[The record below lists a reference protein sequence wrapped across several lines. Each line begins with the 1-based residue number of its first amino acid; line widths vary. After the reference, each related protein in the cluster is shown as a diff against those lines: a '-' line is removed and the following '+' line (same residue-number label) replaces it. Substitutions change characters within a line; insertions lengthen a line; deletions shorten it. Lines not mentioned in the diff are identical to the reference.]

1 MFLGNALGYVRMIKS
16 GGLNFCSIATSF
28 IPDLKKVMQFEG
40 ICNNLG
46 FTKNCLVSGH
56 HLDNVVHNICQ
67 NIAEG
72 TNYFKVITVF
82 KLSVNFLDSIES
94 YCNIFFQQL

>member
-1 MFLGNALGYVRMIKS
+1 MNNFFLGNALGYVRMIKS

-28 IPDLKKVMQFEG
+28 IPDLKNLINFEKMCKE
-40 ICNNLG
+40 IG
-46 FTKNCLVSGH
+46 FGKHCSNSGH

-72 TNYFKVITVF
+72 TNYFKVM
-82 KLSVNFLDSIES
+82 KLLH
-94 YCNIFFQQL
+94 YYY

>member
-1 MFLGNALGYVRMIKS
+1 MCAILMNYFFCFLGNALGYVRMIKS

-28 IPDLKKVMQFEG
+28 IPDLKNLINFEEL
-40 ICNNLG
+40 CNDSG
-46 FTKNCLVSGH
+46 FTKHCSISGR

-72 TNYFKVITVF
+72 TNYFKVM
-82 KLSVNFLDSIES
+82 KLFN
-94 YCNIFFQQL
+94 